1 MITRQYVIITF
12 DEQLYKILIDL
23 IWVYPLQLGKVVAR
37 LGGMHF
43 LMTFIGCIDNLLVN
57 SGLIDILNSAFGGV
71 DKMLTGKKF
80 PQNVGALRMVT
91 EELLRPYLKNMET
104 ADEFMKFLQDIS
116 AESKT
121 AKLWMIDNLIRPVIY
136 SDVHKG
142 RT

>member
-80 PQNVGALRMVT
+80 PQNVRALRMVA
-91 EELLRPYLKNMET
+91 EEHLRPYLENMET
-104 ADEFMKFLQDIS
+104 ADEFMKFL
-116 AESKT
+116 
-121 AKLWMIDNLIRPVIY
+121 
-136 SDVHKG
+136 
-142 RT
+142 